1 MLLPP
6 PLAGEGW
13 GGGSLLGQARP
24 HAPSGLTHA
33 KSDVSDLANMHAKSD
48 VSDLANMN
56 AEIGI
61 SGFRLAREPTSPA
74 SGAGDSGESAG
85 TRESAALSDRASS
98 SAAHHMAGRRTAK
111 RAPSTTGRSSAPLAT
126 PSRFSARM
134 RPPCAS
140 MICFEIDRP
149 RPEFWPKP

>member
-33 KSDVSDLANMHAKSD
+33 KSDVSDLANM
-48 VSDLANMN
+48 NP
-56 AEIGI
+56 EIGV
-61 SGFRLAREPTSPA
+61 SGFRLARAPTSPA
-74 SGAGDSGESAG
+74 SGGGDSGEPAG